1 TEPDLVFHSPQLRLA
16 RGPFSPRR
24 WYAARLASS
33 QDPGRGSKRLQRALV
48 AAGAAMVLLPARRA
62 LFAAG
67 RRWLPPHY
75 APAAARPSSGA
86 GGEPESEGPGR
97 DTALLRHLLL
107 KLRATGPVTV
117 AEYMREALTN
127 PGQGYYTRRGGIG
140 ESGDF
145 ITSPELT
152 QVFGELIGIWFV
164 SEWIAT
170 GKPKAFQLVELG
182 PGRGTLTDDMLRVFK
197 QLASL
202 LSKCDVSIHLVEV
215 SPKLSEIQALRLTG
229 GKVQSNP
236 EDNSAYMKGISKT
249 GIPISWYRDIQDVPP
264 GYSFYLAHEFFDAL
278 PIHKFQR
285 TEKGWREVLVDI
297 DPEVPDQLRFVL
309 SPSRTPATEIFLQ
322 PEETRDHV
330 EVCPEAGVI
339 IQRLATRIEEDGGA
353 ALVAD
358 YGHDGTKTDTF
369 RGFRDHKL
377 HDVLTAPGTAD
388 LTADVDFSYLR
399 KMAQG
404 RTATLGP
411 IKQREFLKNM
421 GIDVRLQVLLQN
433 SRDTATRKQL
443 LHSYDML
450 MNPEKMGDCFNFFAL
465 LPHQRLVH
473 PDKKHKQES
482 KSPLPPVAGFSELLM
497 K

>member
-1 TEPDLVFHSPQLRLA
+1 P
-16 RGPFSPRR
+16 
-24 WYAARLASS
+24 
-33 QDPGRGSKRLQRALV
+33 
-48 AAGAAMVLLPARRA
+48 LPT
-62 LFAAG
+62 
-67 RRWLPPHY
+67 
-75 APAAARPSSGA
+75 APAAAWSSSGA
-86 GGEPESEGPGR
+86 GGEPGAEGPSR
-97 DTALLRHLLL
+97 ASAMLRHLLL

-145 ITSPELT
+145 VTSPEIS
-152 QVFGELIGIWFV
+152 QVFGELIGIWYI

-182 PGRGTLTDDMLRVFK
+182 PGRGTLTDDILRVFN

-202 LSKCDVSIHLVEV
+202 LSKCDISIHLVEV
-215 SPKLSEIQALRLTG
+215 SPKLSEIQALMLTG
-229 GKVQSNP
+229 GKVQPNP
-236 EDNSAYMKGISKT
+236 EEKSAYMKGVSKT
-249 GIPISWYRDIQDVPP
+249 GIPIFWYRDIQDVPP
-264 GYSFYLAHEFFDAL
+264 GEDLECLVTGMAPFHHLQFL
-278 PIHKFQR
+278 R

-309 SPSRTPATEIFLQ
+309 SPSSTPGTQNFIQ
-322 PEETRDHV
+322 PEEARDHV

-339 IQRLATRIEEDGGA
+339 IQRLACRIENDGGA
-353 ALVAD
+353 ALIAD

-369 RGFRDHKL
+369 RGFRNHKL
-377 HDVLTAPGTAD
+377 HDVLSAPGTAD

-399 KMAQG
+399 KMTQG

-421 GIDVRLQVLLQN
+421 GIDLRLQVLLQN
-433 SRDTATRKQL
+433 SRDSATHEQL
-443 LHSYDML
+443 LRSYDML
-450 MNPEKMGDCFNFFAL
+450 MNPKKMGDCFNFFAL
-465 LPHQRLVH
+465 LPHHRLAH
-473 PDKKHKQES
+473 PDKKHKPES
-482 KSPLPPVAGFSELLM
+482 KSPLLPVAGFGELLL

>member
-1 TEPDLVFHSPQLRLA
+1 
-16 RGPFSPRR
+16 
-24 WYAARLASS
+24 
-33 QDPGRGSKRLQRALV
+33 
-48 AAGAAMVLLPARRA
+48 MVPLLARRA
-62 LFAAG
+62 LLAAALGPAG
-67 RRWLPPHY
+67 RHRPPRHH
-75 APAAARPSSGA
+75 APAAASPRPASST
-86 GGEPESEGPGR
+86 GGRAEAEGPSR
-97 DTALLRHLLL
+97 DSAMLRHLLL

-145 ITSPELT
+145 VTSPEIS
-152 QVFGELIGIWFV
+152 QVFGE
-164 SEWIAT
+164 
-170 GKPKAFQLVELG
+170 
-182 PGRGTLTDDMLRVFK
+182 VFN

-215 SPKLSEIQALRLTG
+215 SPKLSETQALMLTG

-236 EDNSAYMKGISKT
+236 EDKSAYMKGISKT
-249 GIPISWYRDIQDVPP
+249 GIPIFWYRDIQDVPP

-309 SPSRTPATEIFLQ
+309 SPSSTPATENFIQ
-322 PEETRDHV
+322 PEERRDHV

-339 IQRLATRIEEDGGA
+339 IQRLACRIEKDGGA

-369 RGFRDHKL
+369 RGFRNHKL
-377 HDVLTAPGTAD
+377 HDVLSAPGTAD

-399 KMAQG
+399 KMTQG

-421 GIDVRLQVLLQN
+421 GIDLRLQVLLQN
-433 SRDTATRKQL
+433 SCDSATHQQL

-465 LPHQRLVH
+465 LPHHRLEQ
-473 PDKKHKQES
+473 PDRKRKPES
-482 KSPLPPVAGFSELLM
+482 KSALPPIAGFGELLLQ
-497 K
+497 

>member
-1 TEPDLVFHSPQLRLA
+1 
-16 RGPFSPRR
+16 
-24 WYAARLASS
+24 
-33 QDPGRGSKRLQRALV
+33 
-48 AAGAAMVLLPARRA
+48 MVLLPARRA
-62 LFAAG
+62 LLAAALGPAGRGRLPRHPGTRRLSRPPGAAG
-67 RRWLPPHY
+67 R
-75 APAAARPSSGA
+75 AEA
-86 GGEPESEGPGR
+86 EGPGR
-97 DTALLRHLLL
+97 ARAMLRHLLL

-127 PGQGYYTRRGGIG
+127 PGEGYYTRRGGIG

-145 ITSPELT
+145 VTSPEIS
-152 QVFGELIGIWFV
+152 QVFGELIGIWYI
-164 SEWIAT
+164 SEWIAA
-170 GKPKAFQLVELG
+170 GKPKAFQLVEMG
-182 PGRGTLTDDMLRVFK
+182 PGLGTLTDDILRVFK

-215 SPKLSEIQALRLTG
+215 SPKLSEIQAQMLTG

-236 EDNSAYMKGISKT
+236 EDKSVYMKGISKT
-249 GIPISWYRDIQDVPP
+249 GIPIFWYRDVQDVPL

-285 TEKGWREVLVDI
+285 TEKGWREVLVDV

-309 SPSRTPATEIFLQ
+309 SPSSTPATQNFIQ

-339 IQRLATRIEEDGGA
+339 IQNLACRIEKGGGA

-369 RGFRDHKL
+369 RGFRNHKL
-377 HDVLTAPGTAD
+377 HDVLSAPGTAD

-399 KMAQG
+399 KMTQG

-411 IKQREFLKNM
+411 IKQWEFLKNM
-421 GIDVRLQVLLQN
+421 GIDLRLQVLLQN
-433 SRDTATRKQL
+433 SRDTATREQL

-450 MNPEKMGDCFNFFAL
+450 MNPKKMGDCFKFFAL
-465 LPHQRLVH
+465 LPHHRLAR
-473 PDKKHKQES
+473 PDKKHKPES
-482 KSPLPPVAGFSELLM
+482 ESPLPPVAGFSELLL

>member
-1 TEPDLVFHSPQLRLA
+1 YPPPPSRSGGA
-16 RGPFSPRR
+16 R
-24 WYAARLASS
+24 AAPLS
-33 QDPGRGSKRLQRALV
+33 
-48 AAGAAMVLLPARRA
+48 
-62 LFAAG
+62 
-67 RRWLPPHY
+67 LPPTLPT
-75 APAAARPSSGA
+75 APAAAAARPSSGT
-86 GGEPESEGPGR
+86 GGEPEAEGPSR
-97 DTALLRHLLL
+97 ATAMLRHLLL

-127 PGQGYYTRRGGIG
+127 PGQGYYTQRGGIG

-145 ITSPELT
+145 VTSPEIS
-152 QVFGELIGIWFV
+152 QVFGELIGIWYI

-182 PGRGTLTDDMLRVFK
+182 PGRGTLTDDILRVFN

-215 SPKLSEIQALRLTG
+215 SPKLSEMQALMLTG
-229 GKVQSNP
+229 GKVESNP
-236 EDNSAYMKGISKT
+236 KDESAYMKGISKT
-249 GIPISWYRDIQDVPP
+249 GIPIFWYRDIQDVPP

-285 TEKGWREVLVDI
+285 TEKGWCEVLVDI

-309 SPSRTPATEIFLQ
+309 SPSSTPATKNFIQ

-339 IQRLATRIEEDGGA
+339 IQRLACRIEKDGGA

-369 RGFRDHKL
+369 RM
-377 HDVLTAPGTAD
+377 T
-388 LTADVDFSYLR
+388 
-399 KMAQG
+399 QG

-421 GIDVRLQVLLQN
+421 GIDLRLQVLLQN
-433 SRDTATRKQL
+433 SRDTATREQL

-450 MNPEKMGDCFNFFAL
+450 MNPKKMGDCFNFFAL
-465 LPHQRLVH
+465 LPHHRLVH
-473 PDKKHKQES
+473 PDKKHKPES
-482 KSPLPPVAGFSELLM
+482 KSPLPPVAGFGELLL

>member
-1 TEPDLVFHSPQLRLA
+1 MVSLV
-16 RGPFSPRR
+16 
-24 WYAARLASS
+24 
-33 QDPGRGSKRLQRALV
+33 
-48 AAGAAMVLLPARRA
+48 ARRA
-62 LFAAG
+62 LLAAALG
-67 RRWLPPHY
+67 PASRRRLPRHH
-75 APAAARPSSGA
+75 APAAARLSSGA
-86 GGEPESEGPGR
+86 GGEPEAEGRGGP
-97 DTALLRHLLL
+97 TPMLRHLLL

-145 ITSPELT
+145 ITSPEIS
-152 QVFGELIGIWFV
+152 QVFGELIGIWCI
-164 SEWIAT
+164 SEWMAT

-182 PGRGTLTDDMLRVFK
+182 PGRGTLTDDILRVFS

-202 LSKCDVSIHLVEV
+202 LSKCDISIHLVEV
-215 SPKLSEIQALRLTG
+215 SPKLSEMQALLLTG
-229 GKVQSNP
+229 GRVQP
-236 EDNSAYMKGISKT
+236 DPQDESAYMKGITKT
-249 GIPISWYRDIQDVPP
+249 GVPIFWHRDIQDVPP

-309 SPSRTPATEIFLQ
+309 SPSSTPATENFIQ

-339 IQRLATRIEEDGGA
+339 IQRLACRLEKDGGA

-369 RGFRDHKL
+369 RGFRNHKL
-377 HDVLTAPGTAD
+377 HDVLKDPGTAD

-399 KMAQG
+399 KMSQG
-404 RTATLGP
+404 KAATLGP

-421 GIDVRLQVLLQN
+421 GIDLRLQVLLQN
-433 SRDTATRKQL
+433 SHDPATREQL

-450 MNPEKMGDCFNFFAL
+450 MNPKKMGDCFNFFAL
-465 LPHQRLVH
+465 LPHHRLAQT
-473 PDKKHKQES
+473 DKKHKPES
-482 KSPLPPVAGFSELLM
+482 KSPLPPVAGFGELSLT
-497 K
+497 

>member
-1 TEPDLVFHSPQLRLA
+1 
-16 RGPFSPRR
+16 
-24 WYAARLASS
+24 
-33 QDPGRGSKRLQRALV
+33 
-48 AAGAAMVLLPARRA
+48 MVPLPARRA
-62 LFAAG
+62 LLAAVLGSAG
-67 RRWLPPHY
+67 RRRLPRHH

-86 GGEPESEGPGR
+86 GGEPEAEGSNR
-97 DTALLRHLLL
+97 ATALLRHLLL

-127 PGQGYYTRRGGIG
+127 PGQGYYTHRGAIG
-140 ESGDF
+140 ETGDF
-145 ITSPELT
+145 VTSPEIS
-152 QVFGELIGIWFV
+152 QVFGELIGIWYI

-182 PGRGTLTDDMLRVFK
+182 PGRGTLTDDILRVFN

-215 SPKLSEIQALRLTG
+215 SPKLSETQALMLTG

-236 EDNSAYMKGISKT
+236 EDMSAYMKGVSKT
-249 GIPISWYRDIQDVPP
+249 GIPIFWYRDIQDVPP

-297 DPEVPDQLRFVL
+297 DPEVPDQLQFVL
-309 SPSRTPATEIFLQ
+309 SPSSTPATENFIQ

-339 IQRLATRIEEDGGA
+339 IQRLACRIEKDGGA

-369 RGFRDHKL
+369 R
-377 HDVLTAPGTAD
+377 
-388 LTADVDFSYLR
+388 
-399 KMAQG
+399 
-404 RTATLGP
+404 
-411 IKQREFLKNM
+411 
-421 GIDVRLQVLLQN
+421 VLLQN
-433 SRDTATRKQL
+433 SRDTATREQL

-450 MNPEKMGDCFNFFAL
+450 MNPKKMGDCFNFFAL
-465 LPHQRLVH
+465 LPHHRLVH
-473 PDKKHKQES
+473 PDKKHKPES
-482 KSPLPPVAGFSELLM
+482 KSPLPPVAGFGELLL

>member
-1 TEPDLVFHSPQLRLA
+1 
-16 RGPFSPRR
+16 
-24 WYAARLASS
+24 
-33 QDPGRGSKRLQRALV
+33 
-48 AAGAAMVLLPARRA
+48 MVPLPARRA
-62 LFAAG
+62 LLAALLGPAG
-67 RRWLPPHY
+67 RRRLPRHH
-75 APAAARPSSGA
+75 APAAAAARLSSGA
-86 GGEPESEGPGR
+86 GGQPEAEGPSQA
-97 DTALLRHLLL
+97 TAMLRHLLL

-127 PGQGYYTRRGGIG
+127 PSQGYYTRRGGIG

-145 ITSPELT
+145 VTSPEIS
-152 QVFGELIGIWFV
+152 QLIGIWYI

-182 PGRGTLTDDMLRVFK
+182 PGRGTLIDDILRVFN

-215 SPKLSEIQALRLTG
+215 SPKLSEIQALMLTG

-236 EDNSAYMKGISKT
+236 EDKSAYMKGISKT
-249 GIPISWYRDIQDVPP
+249 GIPIFWYRDIQDVPP

-309 SPSRTPATEIFLQ
+309 SPSSTPATQNFIQ

-339 IQRLATRIEEDGGA
+339 IQRLACRIEEDGGA

-369 RGFRDHKL
+369 RGFQNHKL
-377 HDVLTAPGTAD
+377 HDVLRAPGTAD

-399 KMAQG
+399 KMTQG

-411 IKQREFLKNM
+411 IKQWEFLKNM
-421 GIDVRLQVLLQN
+421 GIDLRLQVLLQN
-433 SRDTATRKQL
+433 SRDSATHEQL

-450 MNPEKMGDCFNFFAL
+450 MNPKKMGDRFNFFAL
-465 LPHQRLVH
+465 LPHHRLAH
-473 PDKKHKQES
+473 PDKKHKPES
-482 KSPLPPVAGFSELLM
+482 KAPLPPVAGFGELLL